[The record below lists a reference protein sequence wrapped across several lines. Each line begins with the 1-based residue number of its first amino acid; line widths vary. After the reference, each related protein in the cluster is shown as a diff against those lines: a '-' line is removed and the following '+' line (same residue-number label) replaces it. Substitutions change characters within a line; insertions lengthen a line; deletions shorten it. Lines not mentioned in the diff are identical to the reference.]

1 MMLYTLEDKALTS
14 LNNYVRITID
24 TLFEKHL
31 VEFENILCTL
41 CLRGWEIYVKSA
53 IFLNTF
59 SGDQYFNLL
68 VMGLFLGEGR
78 L

>member
-31 VEFENILCTL
+31 VEFEKHPLHTMSQGLGNLC
-41 CLRGWEIYVKSA
+41 
-53 IFLNTF
+53 
-59 SGDQYFNLL
+59 
-68 VMGLFLGEGR
+68 
-78 L
+78 